1 MTFKDYFSGQ
11 ATDYA
16 HYRPH
21 YPAAL
26 FTWLAQQCGTCDRVW
41 DCATGNGQAAI
52 ALAEHFAQVIAT
64 DGSAAQLRQAP
75 PHPRITYRVALA
87 EDSGLEGHSLDL
99 VTVAQAV
106 HWFQL
111 EHFYAEVKR
120 VLKPD
125 GLLAIWCYGRP
136 QMAVPALEALLQ
148 TYYDETLDDFWTPER
163 RLVETG
169 YATLDFPFAE
179 LTAPAYTMR
188 VAWTLSEL
196 MGYLFTWSATQRF
209 IATHGVNPLVALAAQ
224 MAPHWP
230 SDRALM
236 TWPITLRVGRPTTP

>member
-16 HYRPH
+16 QYRPH

-26 FTWLAQQCGTCDRVW
+26 FTWLAQQCGQRDRVW

-52 ALAEHFAQVIAT
+52 ALAEHFTQVIAT

-111 EHFYAEVKR
+111 DLFYAEVKR

-136 QMAVPALEALLQ
+136 SLAEPELETWLQ
-148 TYYDETLDDFWTPER
+148 TYYGETLDDFWTPER

-230 SDRALM
+230 SDRVLM